1 MKIIIIGKRSFLS
14 KSLNKLVP
22 KSKLVSSNF
31 IKNKKYLKKYIK
43 NDTCY
48 IINSFYPLFKILGN
62 KANNKEMISQSVIYL
77 TRLIELFSK
86 KKNIKILYSSTC
98 AVSDFNSNIY
108 NSRSVYTSTKIIC
121 EQLLKEYCKLNNT
134 PLVITRLFNLYGGA
148 DKASIIYKIITASKD
163 NVIKINNNGDSKRD
177 FIHVDDVAKIY
188 KKVINSKFSGLIEIG
203 TGRSVAIKS
212 LIKYNKN
219 YILSKKK
226 LKESNLSI
234 AEIKNISKFVN
245 VNKFLKVEK
254 YVKDSVK

>member
-1 MKIIIIGKRSFLS
+1 MKIVIIGKRSFLS

-148 DKASIIYKIITASKD
+148 DKASI
-163 NVIKINNNGDSKRD
+163 
-177 FIHVDDVAKIY
+177 
-188 KKVINSKFSGLIEIG
+188 
-203 TGRSVAIKS
+203 
-212 LIKYNKN
+212 
-219 YILSKKK
+219 K
-226 LKESNLSI
+226 LL
-234 AEIKNISKFVN
+234 
-245 VNKFLKVEK
+245 
-254 YVKDSVK
+254 